1 MTTPNI
7 VTPRWGGA
15 GTPFQE
21 VPTGTVD
28 GSNTTFTL
36 AHTPWAGANL
46 VLFLD
51 RGPVPQGAGAG
62 KYTLSG
68 ATITMGT
75 APQLGQTLY
84 AFYYF

>member
-1 MTTPNI
+1 MPTPNVI
-7 VTPRWGGA
+7 QPRFGGA

-21 VPTGTVD
+21 VPVGAIDNV
-28 GSNTTFTL
+28 NVTFTL
-36 AHTPWAGANL
+36 AHLPWAGANL

-68 ATITMGT
+68 TTITMGT
-75 APQLGQTLY
+75 APALGQTLY
-84 AFYYF
+84 AFYYY